1 MCNSPADPPLSP
13 SPNAGVTAHATAPA
27 FHVGAWDP
35 KADLCTCGTSPLLME
50 PFSLPNF
57 KPLRSCH
64 LQSSGPCKRSKVD
77 HRTGN
82 MDVSHSTPRSYTGKS
97 QKGEWNGLPG
107 VSQGSRPGKN
117 SGLPSSSSVLPPFY
131 GFVSESCSALKS
143 KSNLYSTV
151 YAKTQVK
158 ARGHAME
165 YGRNFGGGGTSW
177 RPHISCKTTSKGS
190 PHSCGLIRGHW
201 RDDG

>member
-1 MCNSPADPPLSP
+1 MSGQWALRMCNSPADPPLSP

-50 PFSLPNF
+50 LFSLPNF

-64 LQSSGPCKRSKVD
+64 LQSFGPCKRSKVD

-82 MDVSHSTPRSYTGKS
+82 STPRSYTEKS

-107 VSQGSRPGKN
+107 VSQGSRPDKN

-143 KSNLYSTV
+143 NLYSAV
-151 YAKTQVK
+151 YAK
-158 ARGHAME
+158 
-165 YGRNFGGGGTSW
+165 NTSQ
-177 RPHISCKTTSKGS
+177 S
-190 PHSCGLIRGHW
+190 PWACNGVWEELRRRWYFLAPSYLL
-201 RDDG
+201 